1 MRKVR
6 YDSVYSFIYSKRT
19 GTPAARMENQVPE
32 DVVKERFA
40 RLLDVI
46 HEISTE
52 ITDAKEGE
60 IVEAL
65 MEEVND
71 HDENLIT
78 GRLSSNAVVHCP
90 GDKSLIGKICK
101 VKLTESKGFYFMG
114 EIQ

>member
-1 MRKVR
+1 M
-6 YDSVYSFIYSKRT
+6 
-19 GTPAARMENQVPE
+19 
-32 DVVKERFA
+32 VKERFA